1 MGFSR
6 SPGPSPT
13 PNFPEFPP
21 ASSPFPPLVRPPRP
35 PLAWSAEPG
44 KCSVG
49 LRAQE
54 PPPGAPGMGAQVA
67 GVVPSTLP
75 QPTRSRPPRS
85 SLRWGS
91 PPGSSIRP
99 QCAGCRSPPLGHWP
113 PLHPTNT
120 TSSSSPRHSSA
131 SGPGAAPT
139 PSPGPSGRAWP
150 RQRHSPGSRSRGLAR
165 SRRW

>member
-44 KCSVG
+44 KCSAE

-67 GVVPSTLP
+67 GVVPPTLP

-85 SLRWGS
+85 RLRWGS

-99 QCAGCRSPPLGHWP
+99 QCAGSRSPSLGQWP
-113 PLHPTNT
+113 PLRPTTT
-120 TSSSSPRHSSA
+120 TSSSSRVTLLPQARVRPQLPA
-131 SGPGAAPT
+131 QGPLVA
-139 PSPGPSGRAWP
+139 
-150 RQRHSPGSRSRGLAR
+150 PGSGTHLGRGAGVWR
-165 SRRW
+165 GPAGGR